1 MRIAGIRRAPEN
13 SPNMSDKDNMLLEQ
27 VAKKLQARGHSVEIL
42 DAAPTEKHDA
52 LFHMSRTPATL
63 EQLARHEKDGAY
75 VTNSVRGVLNCS
87 RENFTN
93 ILEQEGIKQAPYR
106 LITPTTAVETLQY
119 PGWLKNAEGWSCTA
133 DDVQYIANASKLT
146 DALKRLLAKGTEK
159 ALYCEHIQ
167 GDIVKFYGIDEDSFF
182 RLYYPNPDATKFGL
196 EKLNG
201 TPQKYAFSQEKLREK
216 AFAAAQAIGVEI
228 FGGDCIVTATGEI
241 FIIDFN
247 DFPSFSVCRDEAAE
261 SIAALIER
269 KAQR

>member
-27 VAKKLQARGHSVEIL
+27 VAKNLQARGYSVEIL
-42 DAAPTEKHDA
+42 DEAPTEKRDA
-52 LFHMSRTPATL
+52 VFHMSRTSRTL
-63 EQLARHEKDGAY
+63 ERLADHEKDGAY

-87 RENFTN
+87 REKFTE
-93 ILEQEGIKQAPYR
+93 ILEQEGIKQPPYR
-106 LITPTTAVETLQY
+106 LVTPTTAVETLQY

-133 DDVQYIANASKLT
+133 DDVQYIADASELA
-146 DALKRLLAKGTEK
+146 DALKRLLAQGTEK
-159 ALYCEHIQ
+159 ALYCNHIH

-196 EKLNG
+196 EKING
-201 TPQKYAFSQEKLREK
+201 TPQKYAFSQEELRET
-216 AFAAAQAIGVEI
+216 AFAAARAIGVEI

-247 DFPSFSVCRDEAAE
+247 DFPSFSACRKEAAE

>member
-27 VAKKLQARGHSVEIL
+27 VAKNLQARGHSVEIL
-42 DAAPTEKHDA
+42 DEAPTEKHDA
-52 LFHMSRTPATL
+52 VFHMSRTSQTL
-63 EQLARHEKDGAY
+63 EQLATHEKNRTY

-87 RENFTN
+87 REKFTE
-93 ILEQEGIKQAPYR
+93 ILEQEGIKQPPYR
-106 LITPTTAVETLQY
+106 FITPTTAVETLQY

-133 DDVQYIANASKLT
+133 EDVQYIANATELT
-146 DALKRLLAKGTEK
+146 DALERLLAKGTER
-159 ALYCEHIQ
+159 ALYCNHIH

-196 EKLNG
+196 EKING
-201 TPQKYAFSQEKLREK
+201 TPQKHTFSQEKLKET
-216 AFAAAQAIGVEI
+216 AFAAARAIGVEI

-247 DFPSFSVCRDEAAE
+247 DFPSFSACRKEAAE